1 MNNPIE
7 RCIATFLVQR
17 DMPKDTSPLGGKK
30 IDLSI
35 EKRPTVNIKT
45 KKDLDEY
52 LKKYFSEL
60 DFNKTGICLSGGI
73 DSALLASYLPKGTLA
88 FTLKY
93 PETEG
98 VDEVNQARIYADKF
112 GLRLIEV
119 PVTFQD
125 VLDYQD
131 DLMLQKGEPLS
142 PIEIGLHKMA
152 VRALD
157 FGLEN
162 LITGSGADLCFGG
175 LFNLLSKKWTNEEFK
190 ERYTFVS
197 PNKVMKVEAEPY
209 DFYKDY
215 NDEPYFKLD
224 EFMLEIY
231 GTATTK
237 YFNNAMKLAGI
248 TLKAPYEYIY
258 RDFELDYQRIKNG
271 EEKYFL
277 RELFKERIGDLFVPR
292 KYPLPRPLKIW
303 ANYYGEIINKDIFY
317 EDAYERCTRDEEKWL
332 TYSADHYLYLLRNRC
347 FNKYHRIYTTGV
359 YDMFHIGHL
368 NILKRASKMCDE
380 LIVGVTSDD
389 LVSYKGK
396 QSIIAFADRVRLV
409 RALPFVTKA
418 VVQENM
424 NKVAACKH
432 YEIDAIVVG
441 DDWKNTEKWNDYEK
455 QLKDIGVDVVY
466 LPYTKRV
473 SSTKLVEEIKHK

>member
-1 MNNPIE
+1 M
-7 RCIATFLVQR
+7 
-17 DMPKDTSPLGGKK
+17 
-30 IDLSI
+30 
-35 EKRPTVNIKT
+35 
-45 KKDLDEY
+45 
-52 LKKYFSEL
+52 
-60 DFNKTGICLSGGI
+60 
-73 DSALLASYLPKGTLA
+73 
-88 FTLKY
+88 
-93 PETEG
+93 
-98 VDEVNQARIYADKF
+98 DEVNQARIYADKF

-190 ERYTFVS
+190 ERYTFVN

-215 NDEPYFKLD
+215 NGQPYFKLD
-224 EFMLEIY
+224 EFMSEIY

-248 TLKAPYEYIY
+248 TLKAPYEYIH

-277 RELFKERIGDLFVPR
+277 RELFRERVGDLFVPR

-317 EDAYERCTRDEEKWL
+317 KATKNMGK
-332 TYSADHYLYLLRNRC
+332 LL
-347 FNKYHRIYTTGV
+347 
-359 YDMFHIGHL
+359 
-368 NILKRASKMCDE
+368 
-380 LIVGVTSDD
+380 
-389 LVSYKGK
+389 
-396 QSIIAFADRVRLV
+396 
-409 RALPFVTKA
+409 
-418 VVQENM
+418 
-424 NKVAACKH
+424 
-432 YEIDAIVVG
+432 
-441 DDWKNTEKWNDYEK
+441 W
-455 QLKDIGVDVVY
+455 
-466 LPYTKRV
+466 
-473 SSTKLVEEIKHK
+473 

>member
-1 MNNPIE
+1 MTSRECFVYITLPNQYEQVTAGKFVLDTNTRGDSVGRFVYGKSYLARSDAVEFDPVELKLTDKIYE
-7 RCIATFLVQR
+7 TATLKGVFGAIR
-17 DMPKDTSPLGGKK
+17 DASPDYWGRGL
-30 IDLSI
+30 ID
-35 EKRPTVNIKT
+35 RYFAGTV
-45 KKDLDEY
+45 DEMEY
-52 LKKYFSEL
+52 LLQSP
-60 DFNKTGICLSGGI
+60 DDRSG
-73 DSALLASYLPKGTLA
+73 
-88 FTLKY
+88 
-93 PETEG
+93 
-98 VDEVNQARIYADKF
+98 
-112 GLRLIEV
+112 
-119 PVTFQD
+119 
-125 VLDYQD
+125 
-131 DLMLQKGEPLS
+131 
-142 PIEIGLHKMA
+142 
-152 VRALD
+152 ALD

-190 ERYTFVS
+190 ERYTFVN

-215 NDEPYFKLD
+215 NGEPYFKLD
-224 EFMLEIY
+224 EFMSEIY

-248 TLKAPYEYIY
+248 TLKAPYEYIH
-258 RDFELDYQRIKNG
+258 RDFELDYERIKNG

-277 RELFKERIGDLFVPR
+277 RELFRERVGDLFVPR

-424 NKVAACKH
+424 DKVAACKH
-432 YEIDAIVVG
+432 YEINAIVVG
-441 DDWKNTEKWNDYEK
+441 DDWKNTEKWNNYEK